1 MDAPHISC
9 IIMAAGASARFG
21 SDKLAVQLGGRSL
34 LRRACEAVP
43 CERFGRVCLVT
54 ARPEGI
60 ALAREFGFRHV
71 PNGRPEMGAS
81 LTVRLGLEAAEPCDA
96 AMFMTSDQPLLRRGS
111 VEALLE
117 AWLHEPERIAAL
129 SHGGVRGNPVVFPR
143 KYFPELLAL
152 EGDRGGSAVIR
163 RHPEELLLVD
173 VPAPELADVDRPA
186 DLEFLNTYRE

>member
-81 LTVRLGLEAAEPCDA
+81 LTVRLGLEAAGPCDA

-143 KYFPELLAL
+143 
-152 EGDRGGSAVIR
+152 VIR